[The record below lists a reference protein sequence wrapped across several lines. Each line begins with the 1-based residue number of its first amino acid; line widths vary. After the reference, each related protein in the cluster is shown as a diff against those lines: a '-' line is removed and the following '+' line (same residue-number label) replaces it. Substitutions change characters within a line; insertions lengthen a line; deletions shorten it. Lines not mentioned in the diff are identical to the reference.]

1 MKDKPR
7 EFNETKLAGL
17 IDMESEFKGDLTF
30 KGSFRIEGT
39 FKGTITSDSLLV
51 IGERGKV
58 EADVKVGQLVI
69 NGEIRGTLQ
78 ATERI
83 EVHDKGRVF
92 VTAAPTLVVEE
103 GAYLEATCQT
113 KGTPRPGAPG
123 QGAGRGLRA
132 RRPAGTPGSC
142 FSLA

>member
-7 EFNETKLAGL
+7 ELNENKLAGL
-17 IDMESEFKGDLTF
+17 IDMDSEFKGDLTF

-39 FKGTITSDSLLV
+39 FKGTINSDSLLV

-58 EADVKVGQLVI
+58 EADIKVGQLVI

-92 VTAAPTLVVEE
+92 GTLLAPTLIVEE

-113 KGTPRPGAPG
+113 KGEPRRGAP
-123 QGAGRGLRA
+123 AASESSAL
-132 RRPAGTPGSC
+132 
-142 FSLA
+142 

>member
-58 EADVKVGQLVI
+58 EADVKVGQVVI
-69 NGEIRGTLQ
+69 NGEIRGNVQ
-78 ATERI
+78 ASERI
-83 EVHDKGRVF
+83 EVHSKGRVF
-92 VTAAPTLVVEE
+92 GTIQAPRLIVEE
-103 GAYLEATCQT
+103 GAYLEANCQT
-113 KGTPRPGAPG
+113 TETASQTPAAPK
-123 QGAGRGLRA
+123 AEV
-132 RRPAGTPGSC
+132 
-142 FSLA
+142 

>member
-7 EFNETKLAGL
+7 ELNETKLAGL

-39 FKGTITSDSLLV
+39 FKGTIVSDSLLV

-78 ATERI
+78 ATDRI

-92 VTAAPTLVVEE
+92 GTLLAPTLVVEE

-113 KGTPRPGAPG
+113 KGGPRSGASATTG
-123 QGAGRGLRA
+123 S
-132 RRPAGTPGSC
+132 PAAKEP
-142 FSLA
+142 AEV